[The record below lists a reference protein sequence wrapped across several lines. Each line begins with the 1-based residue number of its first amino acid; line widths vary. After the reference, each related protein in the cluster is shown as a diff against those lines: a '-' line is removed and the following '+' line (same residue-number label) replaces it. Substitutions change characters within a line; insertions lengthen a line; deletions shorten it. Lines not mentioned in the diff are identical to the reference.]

1 MSGHV
6 QRGAFANLRLG
17 RRREEHIDFEVLQPV
32 GKLRNEM
39 KRTVGLVVCN
49 RSMVIVIELTTE
61 VRGKNSMNCP
71 PMHVICCSVAMVRL
85 RMDVNQ
91 WRSEH
96 P

>member
-1 MSGHV
+1 MCGDIK
-6 QRGAFANLRLG
+6 RGAFADLRLG
-17 RRREEHIDFEVLQPV
+17 RRRENHIDFEVLQPV

-61 VRGKNSMNCP
+61 VRGKNSMDCP
-71 PMHVICCSVAMVRL
+71 PMLVIFSPMTMVGL
-85 RMDVNQ
+85 RMDMNQ
-91 WRSEH
+91 RRSEH